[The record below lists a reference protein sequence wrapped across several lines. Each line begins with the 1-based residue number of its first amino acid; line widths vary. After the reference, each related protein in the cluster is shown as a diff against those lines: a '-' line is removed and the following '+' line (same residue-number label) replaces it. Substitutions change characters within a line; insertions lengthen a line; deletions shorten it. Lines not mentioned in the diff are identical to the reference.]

1 LNSDVIYYIVSIFIF
16 ITIVILTFPRNAVKS
31 KEEKKAE
38 ILSGYT
44 KQLKEALK
52 PLNKNPEARIVKKNE
67 LLNKFSAE
75 LSLNIFFDKDE
86 LKEIILELS
95 KVD

>member
-1 LNSDVIYYIVSIFIF
+1 MF
-16 ITIVILTFPRNAVKS
+16 TFPRNVVKS

-38 ILSGYT
+38 IIREYT
-44 KQLKEALK
+44 QQLKDALN
-52 PLNKNPEARIVKKNE
+52 PLKNNIEARKVKKNE
-67 LLNKFSAE
+67 LLNKFSSE
-75 LSLNIFFDKDE
+75 LSLNIFFDKNE